1 MEQTDNLDK
10 SPDVLDSVTGQSDN
24 QINDPG
30 DFFSELDNQV
40 NGLVVNSD
48 NQQSQ
53 QITSKDLKARSTS
66 PVAEVS
72 NPDELKTLEKRYAD
86 SSREAKRLNNRL
98 KELETYAPL
107 LDRFREDPNLIS
119 TVRDYIDGSANKGI
133 KERMGMSDDFVFDPD
148 EAISDPKSDSA
159 KVFDSVVNQKV
170 QSVVSGRLD
179 AEKKQQQVQSQ
190 ASEFKSK
197 HSMSDEQFE
206 EFMRFAGSRPL
217 NYDDIYYL
225 MNKDNRDTNIAS
237 ETRREVAS
245 QMQNVRNRPQSLA
258 SGGTAPSDEETK
270 VEDAIFDS
278 MLNEGLDNMFT

>member
-107 LDRFREDPNLIS
+107 LDRI
-119 TVRDYIDGSANKGI
+119 
-133 KERMGMSDDFVFDPD
+133 
-148 EAISDPKSDSA
+148 
-159 KVFDSVVNQKV
+159 
-170 QSVVSGRLD
+170 
-179 AEKKQQQVQSQ
+179 
-190 ASEFKSK
+190 
-197 HSMSDEQFE
+197 
-206 EFMRFAGSRPL
+206 
-217 NYDDIYYL
+217 
-225 MNKDNRDTNIAS
+225 
-237 ETRREVAS
+237 
-245 QMQNVRNRPQSLA
+245 
-258 SGGTAPSDEETK
+258 
-270 VEDAIFDS
+270 
-278 MLNEGLDNMFT
+278 